1 MYKDLTPFE
10 RKLGTFA
17 DRVEIIVGLEIGDKI
32 SPEAAYQQ
40 IKALMKELKKQRK
53 QEKSTWESEVE

>member
-10 RKLGTFA
+10 KKLGVFA
-17 DRVEIIVGLEIGDKI
+17 DRVDIIVGLEMNDKI
-32 SPEAAYQQ
+32 TPDDAYKQ

-53 QEKSTWESEVE
+53 EEKSTWESEVE

>member
-17 DRVEIIVGLEIGDKI
+17 DRVDIIVGLEMNDKI
-32 SPEAAYQQ
+32 TPENAYQQ
-40 IKALMKELKKQRK
+40 IKTLMKELKKQRK
-53 QEKSTWESEVE
+53 KEKDTLEW